1 MGAGVLL
8 SKISNEACNKGLSG
22 LEFAVGIPGTA
33 GGAIKM
39 NAGAYGR
46 EIKDILI
53 STTYINENLE
63 CITINNDEHDF
74 KYRHSRFNENKKD
87 VIVSSIWRLQKGSKE
102 EIKAKMNENMKSRK
116 GKQPINF
123 PSAGSSFKRGNG
135 YITAQLIDKCNLK
148 GYNVGDAY
156 VSELHAGFIINKGNA
171 TARDVMKL
179 IDIIKEKVYEK
190 FNVHIELEIDIVGRD

>member
-1 MGAGVLL
+1 ML
-8 SKISNEACNKGLSG
+8 SKISNEAYNKSLSG
-22 LEFAVGIPGTA
+22 LEFAIGIPGTV

-39 NAGAYGR
+39 NAGAYGK
-46 EIKDILI
+46 EIKDILVN
-53 STTYINENLE
+53 TTYIDKDLE
-63 CITINNDEHDF
+63 IRTINNEEHDF
-74 KYRHSRFNENKKD
+74 KYRHSRFNENKSD
-87 VIVSSIWRLQKGSKE
+87 IIISSIWQLQKGSKE
-102 EIKAKMNENMKSRK
+102 EIKAQMDANMKSRK
-116 GKQPINF
+116 EKQPINF

-156 VSELHAGFIINKGNA
+156 VSELHAGFIVNKGNA
-171 TARDVMKL
+171 SAKEVIEL

>member
-1 MGAGVLL
+1 ML
-8 SKISNEACNKGLSG
+8 SKISNEACNKSLSG
-22 LEFAVGIPGTA
+22 LEFAVGIPGTV
-33 GGAIKM
+33 GGGVKM

-53 STTYINENLE
+53 NTTYINENLE
-63 CITINNDEHDF
+63 ITTINNEEHDF
-74 KYRHSRFNENKKD
+74 KYRHSRFNENKND
-87 VIVSSIWRLQKGSKE
+87 IIISSVWKLQKGSKE
-102 EIKAKMNENMKSRK
+102 EIKAQMNENMKSRK
-116 GKQPINF
+116 EKQPINF

-156 VSELHAGFIINKGNA
+156 VSELHAGFIVNKGNA
-171 TARDVMKL
+171 TAKEVMEL

-190 FNVHIELEIDIVGRD
+190 FNVNIELEIDIMGRD

>member
-1 MGAGVLL
+1 ML
-8 SKISNEACNKGLSG
+8 SKISNEAYNKSLSG
-22 LEFAVGIPGTA
+22 LEFAVGIPGTV
-33 GGAIKM
+33 GGGVKM

-46 EIKDILI
+46 EIKDILVN
-53 STTYINENLE
+53 TTYINENLE
-63 CITINNDEHDF
+63 ITTINNEEHDF
-74 KYRHSRFNENKKD
+74 KYRHSRFNENKND
-87 VIVSSIWRLQKGSKE
+87 IIISSVWKLQKGSKE
-102 EIKAKMNENMKSRK
+102 EIKAQMNENMKSRK
-116 GKQPINF
+116 EKQPINF

-156 VSELHAGFIINKGNA
+156 VSELHAGFIVNKGNA
-171 TARDVMKL
+171 TAKEVMEL

>member
-1 MGAGVLL
+1 ML

-22 LEFAVGIPGTA
+22 LEFAVGIPGTV

-46 EIKDILI
+46 EIKDILVN
-53 STTYINENLE
+53 TTYINENLE
-63 CITINNDEHDF
+63 CITINNEEHDF

-87 VIVSSIWRLQKGSKE
+87 VIISSIWKLQKGNKE
-102 EIKAKMNENMKSRK
+102 AIKANMNENMKSRK
-116 GKQPINF
+116 EKQPVNF

-135 YITAQLIDKCNLK
+135 YITSQLIDKCNLK

-171 TARDVMKL
+171 SAKEVMEL
-179 IDIIKEKVYEK
+179 THIIKEKVYEK